1 MTGKS
6 APATAAA
13 LLDAVAPYG
22 PAVDGFDLIFD
33 RDLPP
38 DLLPAVRVLHT
49 GVRAL
54 LAGKRW
60 FGTDANGRGT
70 GPGRD
75 GALNPAAPIP
85 HGTVLL
91 TVEAGGKSD
100 RIDPRAPL
108 DLVYLFGPPPQKG
121 SGPSR
126 RPGHG
131 GSTRSREVEP
141 SRLPD

>member
-1 MTGKS
+1 MTG

-22 PAVDGFDLIFD
+22 PAVDGFDLVFD

-38 DLLPAVRVLHT
+38 DLLPVMRVLHT

-54 LAGKRW
+54 LAGRRW
-60 FGTDANGRGT
+60 FGTDADGRGT

-85 HGTVLL
+85 FGTVLL
-91 TVEAGGKSD
+91 TVEGGGKCD

-108 DLVYLFGPPPQKG
+108 DLGHLFGSPPQKERG
-121 SGPSR
+121 
-126 RPGHG
+126 RPRSSTHRGTTRGREGGHG
-131 GSTRSREVEP
+131 
-141 SRLPD
+141 RLPD